1 MKDKLTTCNRCGG
14 NACYEQHIDAN
25 TTTWLCM
32 GCGFTTSTMMLE
44 GSNLITDIL
53 ETSPELYK
61 DLLFTDENNRVWS
74 PATITLPGKGM
85 VFIDGSNKQDWNWS
99 AVQAVKITEEEREN
113 KHYPGDQEF
122 RMDMVNA
129 KKFEQR
135 DFMSAL
141 EVIGF
146 YDIQH

>member
-1 MKDKLTTCNRCGG
+1 MKDQLTDCNRCGG
-14 NACYEQHIDAN
+14 NACYEQHIDEN

-44 GSNLITDIL
+44 GSNLIKDIL

-61 DLLFTDENNRVWS
+61 DILFTDKNNRVWS
-74 PATITLPGKGM
+74 PATMTLPGKGM
-85 VFIDGSNKQDWNWS
+85 VFIDGNNKENWVWS
-99 AVQAVKITEEEREN
+99 AVKAIEISDEDRKLKQ
-113 KHYPGDQEF
+113 YPSDQVYK
-122 RMDMVNA
+122 MDMVNA
-129 KKFEQR
+129 KKFAQN

-146 YDIQH
+146 YEIQ

>member
-1 MKDKLTTCNRCGG
+1 MEQLVICKRCGS
-14 NACYEQHIDAN
+14 NACLEQQIN
-25 TTTWLCM
+25 EEVSTNLCM
-32 GCGFTTSTMMLE
+32 GCGFTTSTLMTE
-44 GSNLITDIL
+44 GSEVVKSAL

-99 AVQAVKITEEEREN
+99 SVPAVKITPEEREN
-113 KHYPGDQEF
+113 KHYPEDQEF
-122 RMDMVNA
+122 RMDIANA
-129 KKFEQR
+129 KKFDQR

-146 YDIQH
+146 YDIQQ